1 MTIEACIKCS
11 DIKSSISFYSEILD
25 FSVQVAPDP
34 DINAFMSKYALLKRD
49 GSFLHLSSHAGDGVF
64 GNLIYVRTGEIEDL
78 YNRFLSRGL
87 NSEEPDIYPALT
99 IKLTEQTWGM
109 KEFSVRDPDG
119 NKITFGQEISNSSS
133 N

>member
-49 GSFLHLSSHAGDGVF
+49 GSFLHLSSHAGDG
-64 GNLIYVRTGEIEDL
+64 
-78 YNRFLSRGL
+78 
-87 NSEEPDIYPALT
+87 
-99 IKLTEQTWGM
+99 KLTEQTWGM